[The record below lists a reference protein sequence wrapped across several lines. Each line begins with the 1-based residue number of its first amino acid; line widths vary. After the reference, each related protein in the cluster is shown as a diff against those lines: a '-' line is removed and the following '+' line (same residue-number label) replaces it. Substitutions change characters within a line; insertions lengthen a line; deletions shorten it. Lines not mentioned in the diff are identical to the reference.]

1 MMNKTYYEYYK
12 DSPELMAQGFTSA
25 YIAGLVASKSINS
38 DMIDQ
43 IIWDKE
49 MQNRL
54 VSKYI
59 YTLNSIHPTYLGKAD

>member
-1 MMNKTYYEYYK
+1 MNKTYYEYYK

-54 VSKYI
+54 VNKYI
-59 YTLNSIHPTYLGKAD
+59 HTLNSIHPTYLGKAD

>member
-1 MMNKTYYEYYK
+1 MNKTYYEYYK

-25 YIAGLVASKSINS
+25 YIAGLAASKGIDS
-38 DMIDQ
+38 DMIDE

-49 MQNRL
+49 TQNRL